1 MIIVDWTTVNDS
13 HHTELLINQSVN
25 SFTCYDELIKLTLVQ
40 ELINNQLTTE
50 SRWLISW
57 INSQLPMNS

>member
-13 HHTELLINQSVN
+13 HHTELPINQSVN

-57 INSQLPMNS
+57 INS